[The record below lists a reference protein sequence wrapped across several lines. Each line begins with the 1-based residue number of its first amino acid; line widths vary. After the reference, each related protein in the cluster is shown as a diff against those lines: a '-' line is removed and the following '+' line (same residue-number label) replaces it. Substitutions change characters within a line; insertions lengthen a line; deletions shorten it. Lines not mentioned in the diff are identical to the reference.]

1 MWEEKVRIG
10 GKLAGVE
17 QFRDAEALAE
27 DATCVQESTGNMWKD
42 WKNKQN

>member
-17 QFRDAEALAE
+17 QFRDAEALVE